1 MTSELSRIVNAIE
14 TIAVA
19 INDSEDFDGVPVFY
33 DTIEVTPDNM
43 PDTCIVFKAK
53 AWDNTDDGCNLER
66 QIDIC
71 ILYNTDHERTI
82 ILALTKYGEDLK
94 KLTDELVLTTNLDLT
109 FIEGSEIYAKR
120 NNREDSESYKGSK
133 TLFSSMIV
141 LSYSLRY

>member
-33 DTIEVTPDNM
+33 DTIEVMPDNM

-109 FIEGSEIYAKR
+109 FIQGSEIYAKR

-133 TLFSSMIV
+133 TLFSSMII
-141 LSYSLRY
+141 LSYFLRY